1 MLLSYKTDFDA
12 EKNEGN
18 IQTFISNSSGSGC
31 CKYIT
36 ETRLL
41 VDFLW
46 EKMNTKRIGA
56 FLIDFIITAM
66 IMNIPFRILV
76 IYPTIKGN
84 QPSDIIARTLIS
96 TLLAFSY
103 LILRYLP
110 KKGSIGKRLG
120 DRLTKTEIAER

>member
-1 MLLSYKTDFDA
+1 MLLSYKTDFDV

-36 ETRLL
+36 ESRLL

-76 IYPTIKGN
+76 IYPTIIEGKHW
-84 QPSDIIARTLIS
+84 
-96 TLLAFSY
+96 
-103 LILRYLP
+103 
-110 KKGSIGKRLG
+110 KKSAKIKNH
-120 DRLTKTEIAER
+120 